1 MRYQGRIAD
10 WNDAK
15 GFGFVTPNGGGERS
29 FVHIKAFT
37 ANHRRPQDGDLIT
50 YEPATDPAGRLRAV
64 NIRFAGDVPAP
75 PNVRPRTA
83 RQSPIAIAYT
93 TFFCA
98 VVGVLTLMGKL
109 PALVSY
115 IYALASLFTFL
126 VYAFDKSAAQ
136 NNRQR
141 TPEKTLH
148 LLALIGGWPGAL
160 AAQRM
165 FRHKSIKAEFQNAFW
180 LTVIVNSLALGWLL
194 TSSGA
199 AFIGNAL
206 QTLR

>member
-75 PNVRPRTA
+75 PNVRHRTA

-165 FRHKSIKAEFQNAFW
+165 FRHKSIKAEFQSAFW

>member
-1 MRYQGRIAD
+1 MRYQGRVAD

-15 GFGFVTPNGGGERS
+15 GFGFVTPNGGGDRA

-37 ANHRRPQDGDLIT
+37 TTRRRPQDGDLIT

-64 NIRFAGDVPAP
+64 KIRFAGDIPAP
-75 PNVRPRTA
+75 PYVRPGPPRK
-83 RQSPIAIAYT
+83 SPIATTYT
-93 TFFCA
+93 AFFCA
-98 VVGVLTLMGKL
+98 GVGVLTLMGKL

-165 FRHKSIKAEFQNAFW
+165 FRHKSIKAEFQSAFW

>member
-1 MRYQGRIAD
+1 MRYQGRITD

-15 GFGFVTPNGGGERS
+15 GFGFVTPNSGGERS

-50 YEPATDPAGRLRAV
+50 YETATDPAGRLRAV
-64 NIRFAGDVPAP
+64 NIRFAGNIPAP
-75 PNVRPRTA
+75 SITRSGRA
-83 RQSPIAIAYT
+83 RKSPIAIAYT
-93 TFFCA
+93 ALFCA
-98 VVGVLTLMGKL
+98 SIGVLTLLGKL
-109 PALVSY
+109 PVLVPF

-136 NNRQR
+136 NSRQR
-141 TPEKTLH
+141 TPEKKLH

-199 AFIGNAL
+199 AFIDKAL
-206 QTLR
+206 QDFR

>member
-50 YEPATDPAGRLRAV
+50 YETATDPAGRLRAV
-64 NIRFAGDVPAP
+64 NIRFAGNIPAP
-75 PNVRPRTA
+75 SITRSGRA
-83 RQSPIAIAYT
+83 RKSPIAIAYT
-93 TFFCA
+93 ALFCA
-98 VVGVLTLMGKL
+98 SVGVLTLMGKL

-115 IYALASLFTFL
+115 IYVLASLFTFL

-136 NNRQR
+136 NSRQR
-141 TPEKTLH
+141 TPEKKLH

-199 AFIGNAL
+199 AFIDKAL
-206 QTLR
+206 QDFR

>member
-15 GFGFVTPNGGGERS
+15 GFGFVTPNGGGDRA
-29 FVHIKAFT
+29 FVHIKAF
-37 ANHRRPQDGDLIT
+37 AADRRRPQDGDQIT
-50 YEPATDPAGRLRAV
+50 YDPTTDPAGRLRAEK
-64 NIRFAGDVPAP
+64 IRFAGEIPAP
-75 PNVRPRTA
+75 PNARPGPP
-83 RQSPIAIAYT
+83 RQSLIATAYT
-93 TFFCA
+93 VLFCA
-98 VVGVLTLMGKL
+98 GVGVLVAMGKL
-109 PALVSY
+109 PPIVPLV
-115 IYALASLFTFL
+115 YALASLVTFL

-165 FRHKSIKAEFQNAFW
+165 FRHKSKKAEFQDAFW
-180 LTVIVNSLALGWLL
+180 LTVIVNSVALGWLR
-194 TSSGA
+194 TSSGS
-199 AFIGNAL
+199 AFIGKAL